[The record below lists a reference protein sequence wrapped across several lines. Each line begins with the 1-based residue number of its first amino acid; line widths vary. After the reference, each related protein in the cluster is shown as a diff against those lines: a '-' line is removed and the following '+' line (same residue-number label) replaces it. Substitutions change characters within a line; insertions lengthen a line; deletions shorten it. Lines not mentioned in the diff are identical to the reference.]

1 MDFSRIYLNSED
13 FYRSEKNFYIEKNNE
28 KKENNK
34 YFNKNQKSFHFED
47 YFETYQNKQKVK
59 NSNISQDRI
68 YLLFFIPFIN
78 FDICIKNFLFIIK
91 KT

>member
-1 MDFSRIYLNSED
+1 MR
-13 FYRSEKNFYIEKNNE
+13 
-28 KKENNK
+28 KKKNNK

-68 YLLFFIPFIN
+68 YLLFFYSFH
-78 FDICIKNFLFIIK
+78 
-91 KT
+91 